1 MSWSTPARKLFNRK
15 VGKSQN
21 DKHLG
26 LDPRQS
32 ERIAGWKNFKLR
44 PQPKRYVQLDVASSL
59 ERGPRALVG
68 L

>member
-32 ERIAGWKNFKLR
+32 ERFSGWKNFKLGR
-44 PQPKRYVQLDVASSL
+44 SPSATFNLDAASSL